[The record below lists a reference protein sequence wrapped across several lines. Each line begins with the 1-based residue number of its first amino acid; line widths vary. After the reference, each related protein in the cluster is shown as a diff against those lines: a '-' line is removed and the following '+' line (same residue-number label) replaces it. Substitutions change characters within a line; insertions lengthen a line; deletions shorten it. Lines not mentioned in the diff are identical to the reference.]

1 VLNPSEEIVEPLI
14 RKVLGV
20 FEQAAAEPLDI
31 PVIAGGI
38 ATGGAFPDP
47 AARAVLVDAQPA
59 AAMALPQAEGG
70 AMGPKDGVGAVDR
83 GAEARHGRPDSLL
96 EGSDVKPFVRGRR
109 QPPRGSEMFGGK
121 PPNK

>member
-1 VLNPSEEIVEPLI
+1 MTLVDLST
-14 RKVLGV
+14 KLG
-20 FEQAAAEPLDI
+20 EAQGDI
-31 PVIAGGI
+31 PGQH
-38 ATGGAFPDP
+38 
-47 AARAVLVDAQPA
+47 LM

-96 EGSDVKPFVRGRR
+96 EGSDVRPFVRGRR
-109 QPPRGSEMFGGK
+109 QPPKGTEMFGGK